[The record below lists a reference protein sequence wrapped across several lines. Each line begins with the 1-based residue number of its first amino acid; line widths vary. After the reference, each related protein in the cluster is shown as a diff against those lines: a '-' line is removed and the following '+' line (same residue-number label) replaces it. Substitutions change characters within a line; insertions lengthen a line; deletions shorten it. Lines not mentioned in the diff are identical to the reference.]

1 MKLIGEF
8 FSLALLRLK
17 VSYWN
22 FKEEQKVEKTFYSHK
37 LFACVDKQLKK
48 TYRFRSPFVISRRFL
63 QSKGEVDVHC
73 YGETP
78 ITTLDFLAKEC
89 SLSSADHVIELGC
102 GRGRGLFFLSAF
114 YRCKVSGVEWI
125 PEFVLRAYDLS
136 KRFPV
141 LNVSFFLSDMTQ
153 VSFENASVIYLNGV
167 CLSDVVIER
176 LADKMKRLPITT
188 KIITVSYPLTDYR
201 PSDFIIQKT
210 LQADFNW
217 GKTEIFIQTPRSFF
231 KSESSQLV

>member
-8 FSLALLRLK
+8 FSLALLRWK

-22 FKEEQKVEKTFYSHK
+22 FKEEQKVEKSFYSHK
-37 LFACVDKQLKK
+37 LFASVDKHLKK
-48 TYRFRSPFVISRRFL
+48 SYRFRSPFGISRRFL
-63 QSKGEVDVHC
+63 QSKGESEVHC

-78 ITTLDFLAKEC
+78 LTTLDFLAKEC
-89 SLSSADHVIELGC
+89 SLSAADHVIELGC

-153 VSFENASVIYLNGV
+153 VSLEKASVIYLNGV
-167 CLSDVVIER
+167 CLVDEVIEK
-176 LADKMKRLPITT
+176 LADKLKKLPPST

-201 PSDFIIQKT
+201 PSDFLIKKT
-210 LQADFNW
+210 LQAKFNW
-217 GKTEIFIQTPRSFF
+217 GETEVFIQSPRSFS
-231 KSESSQLV
+231 KSESV